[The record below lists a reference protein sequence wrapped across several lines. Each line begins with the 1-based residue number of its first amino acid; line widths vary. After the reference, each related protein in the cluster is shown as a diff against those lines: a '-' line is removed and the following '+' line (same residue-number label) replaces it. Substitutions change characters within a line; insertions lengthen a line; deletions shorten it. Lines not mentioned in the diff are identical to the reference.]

1 MNKVTLQG
9 AIFGGLTLFGA
20 VSPLNAAT
28 GTLPLDTRCE
38 ATSARV
44 HVAGFKDRTG
54 NLRIQAYGGN
64 PSEFLENGK
73 KLVRRSEEHTSEL
86 QSLIRTSYAV
96 FCVKKK
102 INKNSNHSN
111 HDIYKKKHTNSHAKH
126 NEYQQKHHTKPHNNC
141 E

>member
-73 KLVRRSEEHTSEL
+73 KLVRVEGEVSPAGEMD
-86 QSLIRTSYAV
+86 V
-96 FCVKKK
+96 CVPLPGQ
-102 INKNSNHSN
+102 IGR
-111 HDIYKKKHTNSHAKH
+111 AACR
-126 NEYQQKHHTKPHNNC
+126 ERGCPC
-141 E
+141 V

>member
-28 GTLPLDTRCE
+28 GTLPHDTRCE

-73 KLVRRSEEHTSEL
+73 KLVRVEGEVSPAGGRDL
-86 QSLIRTSYAV
+86 CVPLPGPRSYALV
-96 FCVKKK
+96 VLPQP
-102 INKNSNHSN
+102 
-111 HDIYKKKHTNSHAKH
+111 HTNGKRT
-126 NEYQQKHHTKPHNNC
+126 QTGQRD
-141 E
+141 

>member
-1 MNKVTLQG
+1 MESDCMLVCAYQKCVFCKQKTAYEKRISDWSSDVCSSDL
-9 AIFGGLTLFGA
+9 GLTLFGA

-73 KLVRRSEEHTSEL
+73 KLVRVEGEVSQGGEMGG
-86 QSLIRTSYAV
+86 
-96 FCVKKK
+96 
-102 INKNSNHSN
+102 
-111 HDIYKKKHTNSHAKH
+111 
-126 NEYQQKHHTKPHNNC
+126 
-141 E
+141 